1 MEKMVVP
8 EAAPPLSFSEARLI
22 CRVCQKQ
29 FSQYTCPRCN
39 TRYCSLEC
47 YKRHSLRCTESFMR
61 ENVTEELHQIQ
72 SNDETKREMLEILKR
87 VHSEE
92 SIYSASFAGSMLS
105 EETIQKSLYGDE
117 LRIGDLSPDEL
128 KKFRRAAAN
137 GELSKLIVPWDP
149 WWKKPSA
156 SSISLSPAG
165 NQLVRL
171 LHEDKEDVECS
182 TRASDSSVNDIPA
195 GPESPLL
202 SVHQLSRS
210 DPSPLLPVHLID
222 IIYGYCF
229 ALRLYNGDW
238 HFDPLGAAT
247 VVLAVSSVLGD
258 DGCPETVSEAL
269 ASCMERT
276 CSASFRDAGGLKF
289 GLVVIDD
296 AISMLS
302 LGASAI
308 ICLLCDLRRLVRA
321 GDATLK
327 SERITR
333 TKRAESGRR
342 LNGVDRKVY
351 FMTCW
356 VHEQPEEVWSPLAGL
371 LEVERV
377 SVSGLGK
384 DSSGAKKGSSKSK
397 FIEEV

>member
-8 EAAPPLSFSEARLI
+8 GAAPPLSFSEARLI

-47 YKRHSLRCTESFMR
+47 YKRHSVRCTESFMR

-92 SIYSASFAGSMLS
+92 CSTLS
-105 EETIQKSLYGDE
+105 EETIQKTLSGDE
-117 LRIGDLSPDEL
+117 IGIGDLSPDEL
-128 KKFRRAAAN
+128 KKFRRAVAN

-156 SSISLSPAG
+156 SSISLGPAG

-171 LHEDKEDVECS
+171 LHEDEDDFECS
-182 TRASDSSVNDIPA
+182 TTASDSSVNDIPG
-195 GPESPLL
+195 GPEIPLL
-202 SVHQLSRS
+202 PVHQLSRS

-222 IIYGYCF
+222 IIYSYCF
-229 ALRLYNGDW
+229 ALRFYNGDW
-238 HFDPLGAAT
+238 RFDPLGAAT
-247 VVLAVSSVLGD
+247 VVLAVSSVLGV

-296 AISMLS
+296 AISLLS

-333 TKRAESGRR
+333 AKRAESGRR
-342 LNGVDRKVY
+342 LKGVDRKVY

-371 LEVERV
+371 LEVERI
-377 SVSGLGK
+377 SVSGLRK
-384 DSSGAKKGSSKSK
+384 DSSGAKKGSSKPK